1 MNSPLDNP
9 HDKSIQHSKDVQ
21 NLLKR
26 LKDATSKLQQVKAE
40 KEVISMEVHQ
50 RREELDRRML
60 LLLHVDD
67 RVCDALMEL
76 EAAKQKKQTLT
87 QLNQSLDT
95 SAREVKLRNVSVSI
109 MQNQVKELEEEENKL
124 KLQCEQVK
132 KELDNDQEV

>member
-1 MNSPLDNP
+1 
-9 HDKSIQHSKDVQ
+9 
-21 NLLKR
+21 
-26 LKDATSKLQQVKAE
+26 
-40 KEVISMEVHQ
+40 MEVHQ

-87 QLNQSLDT
+87 QLNQSLDM